1 MNRKQRAVFIANR
14 LQEMYP
20 NPRVPLNHKNSFT
33 LLIAVLLSAQCT
45 DERVNIVTKELFKV
59 ASSPE
64 QMLSLGH
71 DKIYNYIKSCGLAPK
86 KTKAIVET
94 SKILIDQHNS
104 KVPKDIK
111 ALEDLP
117 GVGHKT
123 ASVVLNQAFGIETF
137 PVDTH
142 IHRLAQR
149 WDLTNGKSVVQT
161 EKDLKIFLT
170 NHFGVNCTY
179 KLFCMEDNFVLPG
192 DVMERY
198 VSCAPNYFQ
207 KERRRL

>member
-20 NPRVPLNHKNSFT
+20 NPKVPLNHKNSFT

-59 ASSPE
+59 ASSPKD
-64 QMLSLGH
+64 MLSLGH
-71 DKIYNYIKSCGLAPK
+71 DKIYDYIKSCGLAPK
-86 KTKAIVET
+86 KTKAIVAT

-104 KVPKDIK
+104 KVPKDMQ
-111 ALEDLP
+111 ALEALP

-123 ASVVLNQAFGIETF
+123 ASVVLNQAFGMETF

-149 WDLTNGKSVVQT
+149 WGLTNGKSVMQT
-161 EKDLKIFLT
+161 ENDLKNLFDKSLW
-170 NHFGVNCTY
+170 G
-179 KLFCMEDNFVLPG
+179 KLHIQIIL
-192 DVMERY
+192 
-198 VSCAPNYFQ
+198 
-207 KERRRL
+207 

>member
-20 NPRVPLNHKNSFT
+20 NPKVPLNHKNSFT

-64 QMLSLGH
+64 EMLSLGH

-94 SKILIDQHNS
+94 SEILIDCLLYTS
-104 KVPKDIK
+104 D
-111 ALEDLP
+111 AADE
-117 GVGHKT
+117 
-123 ASVVLNQAFGIETF
+123 
-137 PVDTH
+137 
-142 IHRLAQR
+142 
-149 WDLTNGKSVVQT
+149 
-161 EKDLKIFLT
+161 
-170 NHFGVNCTY
+170 
-179 KLFCMEDNFVLPG
+179 
-192 DVMERY
+192 
-198 VSCAPNYFQ
+198 
-207 KERRRL
+207 